1 MKKYFKESKKFILI
15 TGFKNLKICNAKD
28 FIKKIR
34 EKTSQ
39 KVWIQ
44 FFDSSLI
51 ATWEHL
57 FFATL
62 NAQLSFKNN
71 SNISKSMEI
80 ETLLYASTQNQID
93 KAIKIIGLKDETEYI
108 AIVIVGKNES
118 QIDETLLEIS
128 ESIGKKPDDSVI
140 ELSKRKLKK
149 IAKEFNISD
158 NEIASVIKKDNINGA
173 VRDIIL
179 EKIALL
185 STKS

>member
-15 TGFKNLKICNAKD
+15 TGFQNAKIGNAKD

-34 EKTSQ
+34 EKISQ

-51 ATWEHL
+51 ASWEHL

-71 SNISKSMEI
+71 SNISKSIEI

-93 KAIKIIGLKDETEYI
+93 KAIKKIGIKDETEDI

-128 ESIGKKPDDSVI
+128 EKIGKKPDQSVI
-140 ELSKRKLKK
+140 DLSKRKLKK
-149 IAKEFNISD
+149 IAKEFNISE
-158 NEIASVIKKDNINGA
+158 NEIASVMKKDDINGA